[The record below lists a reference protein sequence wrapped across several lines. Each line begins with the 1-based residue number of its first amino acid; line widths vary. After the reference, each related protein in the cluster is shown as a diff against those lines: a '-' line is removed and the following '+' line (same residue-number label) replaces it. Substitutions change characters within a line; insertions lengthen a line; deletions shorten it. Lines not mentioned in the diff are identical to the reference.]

1 MRLSVVIPVFNRQH
15 LAERALR
22 SALAQGLDDMQV
34 VVVDDCSTPPF
45 ELPPDIDRTRLRVVR
60 HSTNRGAGAARD
72 SGVAASAGQ
81 WIAFLDSDDYWLP
94 GTLPRR
100 LDAAESHY
108 AASGNPM
115 VAHAAGFVL
124 DRKPLRRNEA
134 RIPRCSA
141 DLKDFAS
148 ACWFAHGSTMLVRR
162 EVFALVGP
170 SDPEL
175 RRLEDFDWL
184 LRFALKGGRLE
195 VWPEMAA
202 VVEIRGKPRIEAVE
216 AAIARL
222 DQKYVAPT
230 GDFPLPAPLVNRLE
244 AYFDIERASAFAAD
258 RKWLPMIAY
267 LGRSFWRVPRTTLH
281 LGHFWRTAGLPAGL
295 PSG

>member
-22 SALAQGLDDMQV
+22 SVLAQRLDDMQV
-34 VVVDDCSTPPF
+34 VIVDDCSVPPF
-45 ELPPDIDRTRLRVVR
+45 EIPSDIDGARLRVVR
-60 HSTNRGAGAARD
+60 HSANQGAGGARD
-72 SGVAASAGQ
+72 SGVAAGEGE

-94 GTLPRR
+94 GTLTRR
-100 LDAAESHY
+100 LDVAERHY

-124 DRKPLRRNEA
+124 DRKPLRRHEA

-141 DLKDFAS
+141 DPKDFAS

-170 SDPEL
+170 SDPQL

-195 VWPEMAA
+195 VWPEVAA
-202 VVEIRGKPRIEAVE
+202 IIEIRGKPRIEAVE

-222 DQKYVAPT
+222 DQKYVVPT
-230 GDFPLPAPLVNRLE
+230 GDFRLPAPLVNRLE
-244 AYFDIERASAFAAD
+244 AYFDLERASAFAAA
-258 RKWLPMIAY
+258 RQWLPMIAY
-267 LGRSFWRVPRTTLH
+267 LSRSFWRVPRTTLH
-281 LGHFWRTAGLPAGL
+281 LGHFWQSAGLPVEL